1 MTTMRQTIDCH
12 LLVYIVCFTLWRD
25 TMTNGFHY
33 DSELLEK
40 DESELQVAGS
50 EAESA
55 TCVAEEPTEPANPE
69 SDIDFNDQP

>member
-1 MTTMRQTIDCH
+1 
-12 LLVYIVCFTLWRD
+12 
-25 TMTNGFHY
+25 MTNGFHY

-55 TCVAEEPTEPANPE
+55 TCVAEEPAEPAHPE
-69 SDIDFNDQP
+69 SDIDFDDQP